1 MAEDKC
7 LLQIRETLKRS
18 SIETTKAE
26 DILNEIKKAQREID
40 VNNLDDAIISD
51 LTTKVLKEQEIQ
63 TKINARNNLENEIK
77 IRNTVEYVI
86 KEFGNDPVEGL
97 TAVLVGS
104 NLQKQGSRSSVALA
118 QLSKYRQIATA
129 FSEKLRQKN
138 LTTLFARANA
148 DIDRKVARTIWE
160 IGEGKTITE
169 KNKDIVELAKV
180 IHEFSETL
188 RLEYNKYGANIG
200 KLSGWIVRQSHD
212 PFQLRNAM
220 DVLNLKN
227 NKNIKE
233 INGSAERNLEAWKA
247 YIRPKLAERT
257 FENVAER
264 DRDQFL
270 TYVYNSLIRN
280 EHQIVEGVGGS
291 YGSKNLTSK
300 LNAKRIL
307 HFKTADDWFDYNSH
321 FGGGNLRES
330 LFAGFNY
337 AGRNIGIMST
347 LGTNPKNDFVKIGR
361 LIEDHYIKRKE
372 QGKVNKISG
381 YLKDQGRWE
390 RHFAEIDGSVNSI
403 NNFSAARWGGITRSI
418 ISMAKLGGAV
428 VSAMADIHLYGR
440 ELKYQGRSYF
450 GGVFEAM
457 TRLAKVKNSAKKQEI
472 AEQLGFMADNIIYDL
487 AARYSVGDTLNK
499 SFTRLQ
505 RTFFKLNLLQWWT
518 NSLKEGAM
526 LGMGNYVAKRRNT
539 SFKNL
544 DPKFK
549 RLIEHFGIN
558 EKIWNTIRKMD
569 VERADDGKEFFSVR
583 QIDNLSD
590 DTIKSLAELKT
601 MSKRQ
606 IDIFR
611 DNLKTKVMGMFLD
624 RSTYAVIEPDART
637 RSFMKGGLHAGTT
650 HGEAMRFIFQFKA
663 FPLAILQKALGREL
677 SSLKAGRKLEGFF
690 GIVSLILGSGIFGYI
705 SMTAKDLLK
714 GKTPKDPTKKATF
727 LAAMLQGGG
736 LGIYGDFLFSK
747 SFSKL
752 DVLATAGGPALTE
765 FAKVLNAIRY
775 AVQGEP
781 SKAGKEAYKSIVNN
795 IPFLNLFYLKTA
807 FDYAIGYQMM
817 ETLSPGILRKME
829 KKMERDTG
837 QEFLLTK
844 PSTLFKGFR

>member
-7 LLQIRETLKRS
+7 LTQIRETLKRS

-26 DILNEIKKAQREID
+26 DILNEIKKAQREVD
-40 VNNLDDAIISD
+40 VNNLDDAIVTD
-51 LTTKVLKEQEIQ
+51 LTEKVLKQQEIQ
-63 TKINARNNLENEIK
+63 TKINQRNNLENEIK

-86 KEFGNDPVEGL
+86 NEFGDNPVEGL

-118 QLSKYRQIATA
+118 QLSKYRQIASA

-138 LTTLFARANA
+138 LTTLFANANS
-148 DIDRKVARTIWE
+148 DIDRRIARTIWE
-160 IGEGKTITE
+160 LGEGKTVTE
-169 KNKDIVELAKV
+169 KNKEIVELSKI

-188 RLEYNKYGANIG
+188 RLEYNKYGANID
-200 KLSGWIVRQSHD
+200 KLPGWIVRQSHD

-247 YIRPKLAERT
+247 YIKPKLAERT
-257 FENVAER
+257 FEGVADK

-270 TYVYNSLIRN
+270 TYAYNSLIRN
-280 EHQIVEGVGGS
+280 EHQIAEGSGGH
-291 YGSKNLTSK
+291 YGSRDLTSK
-300 LNAKRIL
+300 LNAKRVL
-307 HFKTADDWFDYNSH
+307 HFKTADDWFDYNSN

-337 AGRNIGIMST
+337 AGRNIGLMST
-347 LGTNPKNDFVKIGR
+347 LGTKPKDSFQKIGR
-361 LIEDHYIKRKE
+361 LVEDYYIKKQE
-372 QGKVNKISG
+372 QGKVDKISG
-381 YLKDQGRWE
+381 YLKDQGRYE
-390 RHFAEIDGSVNSI
+390 RHFAEVDGSVNSI
-403 NNFSAARWGGITRSI
+403 NSFGAARWSGITRSI

-440 ELKYQGRSYF
+440 ELKYQGRSYL
-450 GGVFEAM
+450 GGVFEAL

-487 AARYSVGDTLNK
+487 AARYSVGDTLNR

-526 LGMGNYVAKRRNT
+526 LGMGNYVAKRRNIA
-539 SFKNL
+539 FKNL
-544 DPKFK
+544 DFKFK
-549 RLIEHFGIN
+549 RLIEHFGID

-590 DTIKSLAELKT
+590 DVIKSLAGLKT

-637 RSFMKGGLHAGTT
+637 RSFMKGGFHAGTA

-663 FPLAILQKALGREL
+663 FPLAILQKALGREVA
-677 SSLKAGRKLEGFF
+677 SLKAGRKLEAFF
-690 GIVSLILGSGIFGYI
+690 GITALILGSGIFGYI

-727 LAAMLQGGG
+727 FASMLQGGG

-747 SFSKL
+747 SFSGL
-752 DVLATAGGPALTE
+752 DILATATGPAATE
-765 FAKVLNAIRY
+765 FAKAANAIRY

-781 SKAGKEAYKSIVNN
+781 SKAGKQAYKSIVNN

-817 ETLSPGILRKME
+817 ETLSPGSLRKME
-829 KKMERDTG
+829 KKMKKDTG